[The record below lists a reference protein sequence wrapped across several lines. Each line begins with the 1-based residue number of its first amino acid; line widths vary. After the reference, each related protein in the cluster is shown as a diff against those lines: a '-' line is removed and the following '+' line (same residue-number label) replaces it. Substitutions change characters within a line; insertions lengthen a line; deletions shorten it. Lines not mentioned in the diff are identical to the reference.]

1 MKVYEV
7 KRVNFYGGID
17 SEKVFSS
24 KKKAINFILSKG
36 ECVALVERNSENN
49 FNTKWYIKKEET
61 KKNWNKL
68 LTKIDFTFHIYK
80 EDKYFIDVIEVE

>member
-7 KRVNFYGGID
+7 KKVNCYGVIN

-36 ECVALVERNSENN
+36 ECIALTERNSKNH
-49 FNTKWYIKKEET
+49 FDTKWYIKKEET
-61 KKNWNKL
+61 KEKWNKL
-68 LTKIDFTFHIYK
+68 LTKIDFTFHIHK
-80 EDKYFIDVIEVE
+80 EDKYFIDVIKVE